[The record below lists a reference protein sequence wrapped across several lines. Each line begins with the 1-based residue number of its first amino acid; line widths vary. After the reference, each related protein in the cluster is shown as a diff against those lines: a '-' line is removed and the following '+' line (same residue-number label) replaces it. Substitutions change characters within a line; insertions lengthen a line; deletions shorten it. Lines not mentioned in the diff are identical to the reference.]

1 MGIVLEELVVNEKG
15 VFLTP
20 EHGGQAVLVTPVGYI
35 AEIRIDALGNPCHKP
50 LVLDY
55 LFRGH
60 PYEIRGFTKGV
71 PHDHKAPIQYY
82 ACRVMAEGSRNNQ
95 QVSKY

>member
-1 MGIVLEELVVNEKG
+1 MGFVLEELVVNEKG

-20 EHGGQAVLVTPVGYI
+20 EHGGKAVIVTPVGYI
-35 AEIRIDALGNPCHKP
+35 AEIRVDALCNPCHKQP
-50 LVLDY
+50 VLDY
-55 LFRGH
+55 LFRTH

-82 ACRVMAEGSRNNQ
+82 ACKVIENGNYQ
-95 QVSKY
+95 QAAQK